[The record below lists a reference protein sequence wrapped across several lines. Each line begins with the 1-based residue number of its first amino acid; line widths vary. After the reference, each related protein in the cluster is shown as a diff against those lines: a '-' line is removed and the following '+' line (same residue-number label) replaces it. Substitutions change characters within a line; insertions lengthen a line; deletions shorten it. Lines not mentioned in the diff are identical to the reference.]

1 MKYGEGQNTD
11 EAMNEKLRD
20 YCVRVIR
27 FISDSAMDPHLYFEK
42 KLTGDVTVAETT
54 EELLGILTGLAEWI
68 AEMYG
73 PFPNFSGSRLSGPD
87 QALGRDGLPTLSLL
101 CIPSTRTAGL
111 VLACGRI
118 GTPDESR
125 LVSELAENTLIADT
139 DRGLAG
145 RLLAD
150 HEQA

>member
-1 MKYGEGQNTD
+1 MTYGEGQNTG
-11 EAMNEKLRD
+11 EAADEKLRD

-27 FISDSAMDPHLYFEK
+27 FLSDSAMDPHLYFEK

-54 EELLGILTGLAEWI
+54 EELLGILIGLVEWI
-68 AEMYG
+68 DETYG
-73 PFPNFSGSRLSGPD
+73 DSPGLSGPD
-87 QALGRDGLPTLSLL
+87 QSLGRNGMPTLSLL
-101 CIPSTRTAGL
+101 CAPATRTAGL

-118 GTPDESR
+118 RTPDEFR
-125 LVSELAENTLIADT
+125 LVSGLAENASIADT
-139 DRGLAG
+139 DRSIIE